1 MNNRPA
7 ALSFGWNL
15 GIISGL
21 FAALQILISASSAR
35 ANIASIESMRWALA
49 RVTTGG
55 GNPVPLIGSLT
66 PVLLVTYG
74 SMIVTGA
81 ICLVLCWYAG
91 RLTAYVRGSRSGAGA
106 GFQVALLSGLLW
118 IAFAIII
125 SVLLHA
131 DGTITGVLASTRD
144 GSSLGFQLS
153 GLLIQQIIF
162 ASIGLGLGA
171 WAGALGARSAPLPV
185 PSSAAAPAFAP
196 HVVYGTYPMYPPAVA
211 GYPAYGGYQLPPS
224 SYQQLPPPA
233 PMGSVPPSYP
243 PPPNYYHAPD
253 VATSPSV
260 TPQEPQAPRAPG
272 QTPAPTEPPAI
283 PPAE

>member
-7 ALSFGWNL
+7 ALAFGWNL

-21 FAALQILISASSAR
+21 FAALQVLISASSAR
-35 ANIASIESMRWALA
+35 ASIASIESMRWALA

-55 GNPVPLIGSLT
+55 GNPVPLIGSLA

-81 ICLVLCWYAG
+81 ICLILCWYAG
-91 RLTAYVRGSRSGAGA
+91 RLTAYVNGNRGGAGA

-131 DGTITGVLASTRD
+131 DGTITGVLASTHD

-153 GLLIQQIIF
+153 GLLTQQIIF

-171 WAGALGARSAPLPV
+171 WAGALGSRSAPLPDPASV
-185 PSSAAAPAFAP
+185 AAPAFAP
-196 HVVYGTYPMYPPAVA
+196 HVAYGMYPMYPPAVA
-211 GYPAYGGYQLPPS
+211 GYPAYGGSPLPPS
-224 SYQQLPPPA
+224 SYHQLPPPA
-233 PMGSVPPSYP
+233 PMSSVPPSYP

-260 TPQEPQAPRAPG
+260 IPQEPQASRSPEQAPSPTAPPA
-272 QTPAPTEPPAI
+272 TPPTE
-283 PPAE
+283 

>member
-21 FAALQILISASSAR
+21 FAALQVLISASSAR
-35 ANIASIESMRWALA
+35 ASLAAIESMRWALA

-55 GNPVPLIGSLT
+55 GNPVPLIGSLA
-66 PVLLVTYG
+66 PVVLVTYG

-81 ICLVLCWYAG
+81 ICLALCWYAG
-91 RLTAYVRGSRSGAGA
+91 RLTAYVNGNRGGAGA
-106 GFQVALLSGLLW
+106 GFQVALLSGLIW

-153 GLLIQQIIF
+153 GLLTQQIIF
-162 ASIGLGLGA
+162 AAIGLGLGA
-171 WAGALGARSAPLPV
+171 WAGALGSRSAPLPV
-185 PSSAAAPAFAP
+185 PSSAIAPAFAP
-196 HVVYGTYPMYPPAVA
+196 HVAYGMYPLYPPAVA
-211 GYPAYGGYQLPPS
+211 GYPAYGGYPLPTS

-243 PPPNYYHAPD
+243 PPPNYYRSAD
-253 VATSPSV
+253 VAPAPATA
-260 TPQEPQAPRAPG
+260 PQEPPAPRAPE
-272 QTPAPTEPPAI
+272 QTPAPAEPPTT